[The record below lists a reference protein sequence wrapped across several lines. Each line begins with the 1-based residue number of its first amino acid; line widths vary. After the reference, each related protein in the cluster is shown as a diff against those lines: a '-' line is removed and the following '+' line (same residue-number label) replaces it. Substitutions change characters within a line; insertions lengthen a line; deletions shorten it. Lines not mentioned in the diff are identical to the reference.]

1 MTNFFTSYKS
11 VEPPKFITP
20 TVQNDYIQ
28 AINLL
33 NSLDIPEDDEDLT
46 FDDSITEE
54 EVEKPSFIN
63 NTSFNNASL
72 FTNNPLAVSYS
83 VQQVIDKARSFIGS
97 KYSWGGSNPNT
108 GFDCSGLMKYV
119 FKSVG
124 IDLPR
129 VAAQQGKV
137 GKEVDIKSA
146 QPGDMIWF
154 GSKNSPSGQHI
165 GLISKIENGQIY
177 IIDAAGKKL
186 GVTERKLPNLQ
197 IKSVRRI
204 MDNST
209 NFGNTVLAFFK
220 NKGLSEAQARGILG
234 NLMQESRGDH
244 SIVNKHSGA
253 YGLAQWLGPRKQTLM
268 AKYGS
273 NPTLEQQL
281 EFIWEEL
288 NTTEKRAKQKLL
300 ETTNVADATRSF
312 AQYYERP
319 GKNEMNIEKRIQYA
333 YNA

>member
-1 MTNFFTSYKS
+1 MTEFFTSYKS
-11 VEPPKFITP
+11 VEPPKFVTP
-20 TVQNDYIQ
+20 TVQNDYME
-28 AINLL
+28 AVNLL
-33 NSLDIPEDDEDLT
+33 NSLDIPEDRDLT
-46 FDDSITEE
+46 FDESIIED
-54 EVEKPSFIN
+54 EVEKPSFN
-63 NTSFNNASL
+63 DTSFNNESL
-72 FTNNPLAVSYS
+72 FTNNPTTA
-83 VQQVIDKARSFIGS
+83 QQVIDKARSFIGS

-129 VAAQQGKV
+129 VAAQQGRV

-165 GLISKIENGQIY
+165 GLISKIENGQIF

-209 NFGNTVLAFFK
+209 DFGNTVLAFFK
-220 NKGLSEAQARGILG
+220 KKGLSEVQARGILG

-268 AKYGS
+268 AKYGN

-300 ETTNVADATRSF
+300 EATNVADATRSF

-333 YNA
+333 YNT

>member
-1 MTNFFTSYKS
+1 MTEFFTSYKS
-11 VEPPKFITP
+11 VEPPKFVTP
-20 TVQNDYIQ
+20 TVQNDYME
-28 AINLL
+28 AVNLL
-33 NSLDIPEDDEDLT
+33 NSLDIPEDRDLT
-46 FDDSITEE
+46 FDESIIED
-54 EVEKPSFIN
+54 EVEKPSFN
-63 NTSFNNASL
+63 DTSFNNESL
-72 FTNNPLAVSYS
+72 FTNNPTTA
-83 VQQVIDKARSFIGS
+83 QQVIDKARSFIGS

-129 VAAQQGKV
+129 VAAQQGRV

-165 GLISKIENGQIY
+165 GLISKIENGQIF

-209 NFGNTVLAFFK
+209 DFGNTVLAFFK
-220 NKGLSEAQARGILG
+220 KKGLSEVQARGILG

-244 SIVNKHSGA
+244 NIVNKHSGA

-268 AKYGS
+268 AKYGN

-300 ETTNVADATRSF
+300 EATNVADATRSF

-333 YNA
+333 YNT